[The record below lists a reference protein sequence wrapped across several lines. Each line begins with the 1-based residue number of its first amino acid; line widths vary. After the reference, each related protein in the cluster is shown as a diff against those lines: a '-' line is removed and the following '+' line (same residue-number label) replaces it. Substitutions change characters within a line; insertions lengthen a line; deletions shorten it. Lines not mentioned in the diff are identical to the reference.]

1 VERPSA
7 VIFYHAR
14 PITTVFLAANTYC
27 MMDSLSLVHLA
38 PWAPAH
44 VNRAINDWP
53 AHAAVCHLLSVV
65 QSSD

>member
-44 VNRAINDWP
+44 VNRAIND
-53 AHAAVCHLLSVV
+53 
-65 QSSD
+65 